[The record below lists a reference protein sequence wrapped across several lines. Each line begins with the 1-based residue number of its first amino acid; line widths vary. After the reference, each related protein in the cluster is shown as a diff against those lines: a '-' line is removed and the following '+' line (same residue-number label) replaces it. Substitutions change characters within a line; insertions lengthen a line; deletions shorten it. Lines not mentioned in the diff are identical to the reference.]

1 MIIGMRG
8 HDFGRMEPRALA
20 LAIREAGFEATQLA
34 FAKAFPAPAEQYMTP
49 GALSEIRSAFAGIV
63 VSSVPCPPASSSVRA
78 ASARRR
84 PISPFPN
91 PSVKPPMPACWI
103 LPARSAHTP
112 NRCMRSWAL
121 NPSRCI
127 RSTRRNSPAA

>member
-63 VSSVPCPPASSSVRA
+63 LPVMGCYVSASDRDPDVLAGGKGAFQAFPVRQRHP
-78 ASARRR
+78 RRGLR
-84 PISPFPN
+84 RHGDDPFH
-91 PSVKPPMPACWI
+91 
-103 LPARSAHTP
+103 L
-112 NRCMRSWAL
+112 
-121 NPSRCI
+121 SRI
-127 RSTRRNSPAA
+127 RA